1 MGRKKVRRRLQILHT
16 LMKFWFKRLR
26 EIDSRLTL
34 KIWRQVSWLR
44 GKQTTW
50 RHNKKSLR
58 NNKRL
63 MQWNKK
69 LRKRR
74 RKIGRDMKLSR
85 NLKRK
90 WKEPI
95 MIKLRQWNKYKLLSW
110 RRESKNIKRR
120 CTLMSKD
127 TKTLAVKRNKNRGN
141 TMRGWIS
148 CMWIMIR

>member
-1 MGRKKVRRRLQILHT
+1 MGRRKVRKRLQILLT
-16 LMKFWFKRLR
+16 LMKFWYKRLR

-63 MQWNKK
+63 MLWNKK

-74 RKIGRDMKLSR
+74 KKTGRDMKLYKS
-85 NLKRK
+85 LKRK

-95 MIKLRQWNKYKLLSW
+95 MIKLRQWNRYKPLNW
-110 RRESKNIKRR
+110 RRESKNTKRR
-120 CTLMSKD
+120 CMLMSKD
-127 TKTLAVKRNKNRGN
+127 TKTLAVKRNKNRES